1 MQDAIQSVN
10 WKKEQVAILPFLA
23 YVKDTASD
31 KLKPIPMCVISDH
44 FVHDTTIFWTSQKV
58 IDQDL
63 IKEVPQIKYIKYF
76 SDGSS
81 ALCENFK
88 NFINLC
94 HHEEDHGVKAEWHF
108 FVSSHGKGA
117 CDGTIKCMTTK
128 ASFQRLYKD
137 QILNASDLYKFTKDS
152 IKGIKTFLCRNI

>member
-1 MQDAIQSVN
+1 MQDAIQSVH
-10 WKKEQVAILPFLA
+10 WKKEQVTIHPFLA
-23 YVKDTASD
+23 YVKDTAND

-44 FVHDTTIFWTSQKV
+44 LVHDTTTFWTFQKV

-81 ALCENFK
+81 AQYKNFK

-94 HHEEDHGVKAEWHF
+94 HHEKDHGVKAEWHF
-108 FVSSHGKGA
+108 FASCHGFR
-117 CDGTIKCMTTK
+117 
-128 ASFQRLYKD
+128 SL
-137 QILNASDLYKFTKDS
+137 
-152 IKGIKTFLCRNI
+152 